1 MKKRLITLITV
12 IILVAMALSF
22 MSGCNKRKGDSS
34 ADLQHS
40 AEVIIEKLPSDMFP
54 DNQEPST
61 PAASSE
67 AAEPA
72 KVKETDYLVL
82 VNKENKLP
90 DGWEDVVKLV
100 KVKNDVEDFKLTKDQ
115 DYIRDREF
123 EVEEKT
129 YEAFQKLQKALYD
142 KDGII
147 ILLDSTYRSVAR
159 QQEIWDEFMEDKGEE
174 YTKKYVAVPGYSEHH
189 TGLAIDIC
197 IVVDGK
203 VINDNDEMIAQD
215 KIFAKIHKRLA
226 KYGFILRYPEGME
239 EITGYSYE
247 PWHLRYVGKDVAK
260 AISDREWTLEQYL
273 RSGATD

>member
-1 MKKRLITLITV
+1 MKRRLISLITV
-12 IILVAMALSF
+12 IIVVATALTVL
-22 MSGCNKRKGDSS
+22 SGCNKKNGNSG

-40 AEVIIEKLPSDMFP
+40 AEVIAEQLSSDMSP
-54 DNQEPST
+54 GKPEPFG
-61 PAASSE
+61 SE
-67 AAEPA
+67 AAEPVT
-72 KVKETDYLVL
+72 VKETDYLVL
-82 VNKENKLP
+82 VNKDFKLP
-90 DGWEDVVKLV
+90 DNWEDVVNLV
-100 KVKNDVEDFKLTKDQ
+100 KVKNDVKDYKLTEDQ

-123 EVEEKT
+123 EVEEKA
-129 YEAFQKLQKALYD
+129 YEAFQKLQKSLYE

-159 QQEIWDEFMEDKGEE
+159 QQEIWDEFMEEKGEE
-174 YTKKYVAVPGYSEHH
+174 YTKQYVAVPGYSEHH

-203 VINDNDEMIAQD
+203 VINDNDEMIAQKD
-215 KIFAKIHKRLA
+215 IFAKIHKRLA

-247 PWHLRYVGKDVAK
+247 PWHLRYVGKDAAK

-273 RSGATD
+273 ASGAAN